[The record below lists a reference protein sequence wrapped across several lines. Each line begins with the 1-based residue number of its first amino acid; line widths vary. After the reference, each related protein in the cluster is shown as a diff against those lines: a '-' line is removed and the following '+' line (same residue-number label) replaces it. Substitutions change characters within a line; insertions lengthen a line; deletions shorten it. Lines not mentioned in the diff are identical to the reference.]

1 MPSPFR
7 PLPRRKKE
15 AEPPWVTIPRM
26 KDTPQDPHTKEA
38 ADEGSPKEPVEISIK
53 DLRQKLKAQP
63 LPEKL
68 FFFSSLVYLCATLLP
83 WERIPWVGAEQAL
96 SLNGWTFGGLTVLA
110 HLGVLGALLVQLGGL
125 IGIGPGISKTF
136 FKVYRWVL
144 PCVALI
150 VLYRLLTAGRIG
162 LGLWLGLLAIAI
174 QTKVAY
180 SFCEQMG
187 LLPFRL
193 KR

>member
-1 MPSPFR
+1 
-7 PLPRRKKE
+7 
-15 AEPPWVTIPRM
+15 M
-26 KDTPQDPHTKEA
+26 KDAPQDQKKTESSERSSKKA
-38 ADEGSPKEPVEISIK
+38 PVEISIK
-53 DLRQKLKAQP
+53 DLRQKLKEQP

-83 WERIPWVGAEQAL
+83 WESIPWVGAEPAL

-110 HLGVLGALLVQLGGL
+110 HFGVFGALLVHLAGL
-125 IGIGPGISKTF
+125 VGIGTGISKAF
-136 FKVYRWVL
+136 FNVYRWVL

-150 VLYRLLTAGRIG
+150 VLYRLLTAGRVG
-162 LGLWLGLLAIAI
+162 LGLWLAILAIAI
-174 QTKVAY
+174 QIKVAY
-180 SFCEQMG
+180 GFCERMG

>member
-1 MPSPFR
+1 
-7 PLPRRKKE
+7 
-15 AEPPWVTIPRM
+15 M
-26 KDTPQDPHTKEA
+26 KDSPQDQNTQNS
-38 ADEGSPKEPVEISIK
+38 ADGGSPKEPVEISFK

-83 WERIPWVGAEQAL
+83 WERIPWVGAAQAL

-110 HLGVLGALLVQLGGL
+110 HLGVMAAFVVQLGGL
-125 IGIGPGISKTF
+125 IGVGPGISLTF

-144 PCVALI
+144 PGVALI
-150 VLYRLLTAGRIG
+150 VIYRLLTAGRIG
-162 LGLWLGLLAIAI
+162 LGLWLALLALAI
-174 QTKVAY
+174 QIKVAY
-180 SFCEQMG
+180 SFCERMG